1 MTGDNDNA
9 LAPAVSV
16 IVPHINQADYLRRC
30 LESLSGQSFARAF
43 EIVVVDN
50 GSHVLPTAICSSFD
64 NVRLEQEPVPGPG
77 PARNKGVALSRAP
90 ILAFVDADC
99 IADRNW
105 LSTIVAAFGDGSID
119 VIGGDVRIATED
131 PRRLSDLEAYESV
144 YAYRQREYIAKQGFS
159 GAGNL
164 AVRRSAFEVVGPF
177 GGIEISEDRDWGKR
191 ALALGFVTHYVPEML
206 VFHPARKTIA
216 ELQVKWDRQIAHD
229 FADVGAGAA
238 ARAKWVAKAIAL
250 VVSPVTEAPRIMASD
265 RLTGW
270 HPKLRAGVT
279 LARIRLHR
287 ARSMMRLLSKGSPS
301 AAATSWNRT

>member
-1 MTGDNDNA
+1 MNSDNA
-9 LAPAVSV
+9 PEPAVSV

-30 LESLSGQSFARAF
+30 LESLNSQSFAGAF
-43 EIVVVDN
+43 EIIVVDN
-50 GSHVLPTAICSSFD
+50 GSHVLPAGICSSFD

-90 ILAFVDADC
+90 VLAFVDADC

-119 VIGGDVRIATED
+119 VIGGDVRIAAEN
-131 PRRLSDLEAYESV
+131 PSRLSDLEAYESV
-144 YAYRQREYIAKQGFS
+144 YAYRQREYIEKQGFS

-164 AVRRSAFEVVGPF
+164 AVRRSAFQAVGSF

-191 ALALGFVTHYVPEML
+191 ASALGLVTHYVPEML
-206 VFHPARKTIA
+206 VFHPARKTIG
-216 ELQVKWDRQIAHD
+216 ELQVKWDRQVAHD
-229 FADVGAGAA
+229 FAELGAAAA
-238 ARAKWVAKAIAL
+238 ARARWVAKAMAL
-250 VVSPVTEAPRIMASD
+250 VVSPVVEAPRIMASD
-265 RLTGW
+265 RLEGW
-270 HPKLRAGVT
+270 RPKFRAGVT

-287 ARSMMRLLSKGSPS
+287 ARSMIRLLSKGSTS